1 MTPKQKIILASSA
14 IILVG
19 GVMVMKYQKN
29 RAKNNVNGLPE
40 VAKDSFITQQ
50 QSSPKVEKLSPVP
63 SFPLQK
69 GIIGIE
75 VKDLQNWLNTNKYST
90 IKLDEDGKF
99 GTFTETAV
107 KSMQANP
114 KFSLLI
120 DYKNQEAFTDPM
132 QSGKVSKK
140 FYDYFISQT
149 KKYVKTQSGFPIN
162 L

>member
-14 IILVG
+14 VILVG
-19 GVMVMKYQKN
+19 GLMIMKYLKN
-29 RAKNNVNGLPE
+29 RPKNNIEGLPE
-40 VAKDSFITQQ
+40 IAKDSLITQQ
-50 QSSPKVEKLSPVP
+50 QQPTIEKLKPVP

-75 VKDLQNWLNTNKYST
+75 VKDLQNWLNTNKYS
-90 IKLDEDGKF
+90 IVKLDEDGKF
-99 GTFTETAV
+99 GTFTENAV
-107 KSMQANP
+107 KLMQKSP
-114 KFSLLI
+114 KFSDII

-140 FYDYFISQT
+140 FYDYFVSQT
-149 KKYVKTQSGFPIN
+149 KKYIKTQSGFPIN